1 MMPRHHIADDLLLA
15 YAAGSLA
22 EGWSVAVATH
32 LALCPACRTRLA
44 AAEAAGGQL
53 LETLETVPADA
64 GSWQAVRARLATPAA
79 ASRPAPAAA
88 NAVLPKPLRD
98 LVGGDLDA
106 VRWTALGNAGA
117 QARLKTS
124 DRETQVRLL
133 RIPAGK
139 PVPEHGHRG
148 RELTVVL
155 SGAFTDGA
163 ERFARGD
170 VEDADVEVEHI
181 PTATPEADCICLA
194 VTDAPLRF
202 RSWVVRALQPILGI

>member
-163 ERFARGD
+163 QRFARGD